1 MTKLWHVG
9 KSIRHIRSPVPPTLH
24 PYLDM
29 LINYLRFV
37 LLLLLEQDFSEND
50 FSGILPTNAIAKL
63 LDLQK
68 FHVHQSGKLG
78 PGITG
83 KLPSFKEQKLLH
95 MLDLDSNSMTGSIPS
110 DFLSGVTDVDQ
121 LMAIE

>member
-1 MTKLWHVG
+1 LSHSTTCATHFAPLPGDSQKIISALYFCYY
-9 KSIRHIRSPVPPTLH
+9 S
-24 PYLDM
+24 
-29 LINYLRFV
+29 N
-37 LLLLLEQDFSEND
+37 EDFSEND
-50 FSGILPTNAIAKL
+50 FSGTLPTNAIAKL

-68 FHVHQSGKLG
+68 FHVKQSGKLG

-95 MLDLDSNSMTGSIPS
+95 MLDLNSNSMTGSIPS
-110 DFLSGVTDVDQ
+110 DFLSGVTNVDQ